1 MVNSIKGNSTDQ
13 FTRHQGLMIYYKHLS
28 LHEVFV
34 KATIFAVSS
43 NGSFV
48 LTIRNYNEQ
57 I

>member
-28 LHEVFV
+28 LHGVFV
-34 KATIFAVSS
+34 KATIFGVSS
-43 NGSFV
+43 NGSSV
-48 LTIRNYNEQ
+48 LTIKNYNEQ